1 MALTP
6 IATPTSTQSVVLAY
20 SPVLFQLNSNNADIV
35 HLIIETHISYDTGA
49 TSSRI
54 SATSVQPNLGTTN
67 EFTFDIS
74 DVLNSNLN
82 FILKTLG
89 GSTVTKTDDSFTY
102 RIRAYEVTQNPTTG
116 LLETTYDPADENNSN
131 WQYSSGIQ
139 AAFNWSES
147 HFDLNSFNL
156 NDYFLVSDD
165 RLFLTE
171 GTNPKTIE
179 LNQNEFLGM
188 GMVGFTTGGS
198 LNYKIEVLTYNSNN
212 ALLNTDLI
220 DVAQW
225 NSFTMYPYINPYLDV
240 PVGTQNLIN
249 AGISLTNVAYYT
261 IRLINDDGNK
271 SELRRYNIVEGCPTD
286 LRVHFV
292 NKFGKQDSITL
303 KGNQIEGYTNKSTRY
318 QKALSSTYSS
328 SDYGSAIVRNT
339 KVKNFTAYS
348 KSIGRD
354 TLAFAQSML
363 TNNMAWI
370 EVDGSYFSIIID
382 DGSGVKVNE
391 NDMPIQFILNFSLAN
406 NERGLRG

>member
-1 MALTP
+1 MAITLITD
-6 IATPTSTQSVVLAY
+6 PTSPVLAY
-20 SPVLFQLNSNNADIV
+20 SPVMFQLNSNNADIV
-35 HLIIETHISYDTGA
+35 HLIIETVVSYDGSV
-49 TSSRI
+49 TSIRK
-54 SATSVQPNLGTTN
+54 SATSIQPNLTTTN
-67 EFTFDIS
+67 EFTFDVS
-74 DVLNSNLN
+74 DILSANLS

-89 GSTVTKTDDSFTY
+89 ASAVINDTDNLQF
-102 RIRAYEVTQNPTTG
+102 RIKAYEVTENPTTK
-116 LLETTYDPADENNSN
+116 LLETNYDPADANNTN
-131 WQYSSGIQ
+131 FNYQSSTF

-147 HFDLNSFNL
+147 HFSLNIFNV
-156 NDYFLVSDD
+156 NDYALNTDD

-188 GMVGFTTGGS
+188 GFAFSFGGVK
-198 LNYKIEVLTYNSNN
+198 NYKIEVLTYNSVN

-220 DVAQW
+220 DVTQW
-225 NSFTMYPYINPYLDV
+225 NQVNVNSLTDPYLDA

-261 IRLINDDGNK
+261 IRLINDDGDR
-271 SELRRYNIVEGCPTD
+271 SELRRYNIIEGCPTD

-303 KGNQIEGYTNKSTRY
+303 KGNQIEGYTNKSIRY
-318 QKALSSTYSS
+318 QKALSSIYSS
-328 SDYGSAIVRNT
+328 SDYGSAVVRNT
-339 KVKNFTAYS
+339 KIKNFTAYS
-348 KSIGRD
+348 KTIGRD

-370 EVDGSYFSIIID
+370 EVDSSYFSIIID

-391 NDMPIQFILNFSLAN
+391 HNMPIQFILNFSLAN

>member
-1 MALTP
+1 MAITLIT
-6 IATPTSTQSVVLAY
+6 APTSPVLAY
-20 SPVLFQLNSNNADIV
+20 SPVMFQLNSNNADIV
-35 HLIIETHISYDTGA
+35 HLIIETVVSYDGSV
-49 TSSRI
+49 TSIRK
-54 SATSVQPNLGTTN
+54 SATSIQPNLTTTN
-67 EFTFDIS
+67 EFTFDVS
-74 DVLNSNLN
+74 DILSANLS

-89 GSTVTKTDDSFTY
+89 ASAVINDTDNLQFK
-102 RIRAYEVTQNPTTG
+102 IKAYEVTENPTTK
-116 LLETTYDPADENNSN
+116 LLETNYDPADANNTN
-131 WQYSSGIQ
+131 FNYQSSTF

-147 HFDLNSFNL
+147 HFSINSFNV
-156 NDYFLVSDD
+156 NDYALNTDD

-188 GMVGFTTGGS
+188 AYAVSSGGVK
-198 LNYKIEVLTYNSNN
+198 NYKIEVLTYNSVN

-220 DVAQW
+220 DVTQW
-225 NSFTMYPYINPYLDV
+225 NQVNINSLTDPYLDA

-261 IRLINDDGNK
+261 IRLINDDGDK
-271 SELRRYNIVEGCPTD
+271 SELRRYNIIEGCPTD

-318 QKALSSTYSS
+318 QKALSSIYSS
-328 SDYGSAIVRNT
+328 SDYGSAVVRNT

-348 KSIGRD
+348 KTIGRD

-370 EVDGSYFSIIID
+370 EVDSSYFSIIID

-391 NDMPIQFILNFSLAN
+391 HNMPIQFILNFSLAN

>member
-1 MALTP
+1 MAITLIT
-6 IATPTSTQSVVLAY
+6 APTSPVLAY
-20 SPVLFQLNSNNADIV
+20 SPVMFQLNSNNADIV
-35 HLIIETHISYDTGA
+35 HLIIETVVSYDGSV
-49 TSSRI
+49 TSIRK
-54 SATSVQPNLGTTN
+54 SATSIQPNLTTTN
-67 EFTFDIS
+67 EFTFDVS
-74 DVLNSNLN
+74 DILSANLS

-89 GSTVTKTDDSFTY
+89 ASAVINDTDNLQF
-102 RIRAYEVTQNPTTG
+102 RIKAYEVTENPTTK
-116 LLETTYDPADENNSN
+116 LLETNYDPADANNTN
-131 WQYSSGIQ
+131 FNYQSSTF

-147 HFDLNSFNL
+147 HFSINSFNV
-156 NDYFLVSDD
+156 NDYALNTDD

-188 GMVGFTTGGS
+188 GFAFSFGGVK
-198 LNYKIEVLTYNSNN
+198 NYKIEVLTYNSVN

-220 DVAQW
+220 DVTQW
-225 NSFTMYPYINPYLDV
+225 NQVNVNSLTDPYLDA

-261 IRLINDDGNK
+261 IRLINDDGDR
-271 SELRRYNIVEGCPTD
+271 SELRRYNIIEGCPTD

-303 KGNQIEGYTNKSTRY
+303 KGNQIEGYTNKSIRY

-348 KSIGRD
+348 KTIGRD

-370 EVDGSYFSIIID
+370 EVDSSYFSIIID

-391 NDMPIQFILNFSLAN
+391 HNMPIQFILNFSLAN

>member
-1 MALTP
+1 MAITLIT
-6 IATPTSTQSVVLAY
+6 APTSPVLAY
-20 SPVLFQLNSNNADIV
+20 SPVMFQLNSNNADIV
-35 HLIIETHISYDTGA
+35 HLIIETVVSYDGSV
-49 TSSRI
+49 TSIRK
-54 SATSVQPNLGTTN
+54 SATSIQPNLTTTN
-67 EFTFDIS
+67 EFTFDVS
-74 DVLNSNLN
+74 DILSANLS

-89 GSTVTKTDDSFTY
+89 ASAVINDTDNLQFK
-102 RIRAYEVTQNPTTG
+102 IKAYEVTENPTTK
-116 LLETTYDPADENNSN
+116 LLETNYDPADANNTN
-131 WQYSSGIQ
+131 FNYQSSTF

-147 HFDLNSFNL
+147 HFSLNIFNL
-156 NDYFLVSDD
+156 SDYSMVSDD
-165 RLFLTE
+165 KLFLTE

-188 GMVGFTTGGS
+188 AYAVSSGGVK
-198 LNYKIEVLTYNSNN
+198 NYKIEVLTYNSVN

-220 DVAQW
+220 DVTQW
-225 NSFTMYPYINPYLDV
+225 NQVNVNSLTDPYLDA

-261 IRLINDDGNK
+261 IRLINDDGDR
-271 SELRRYNIVEGCPTD
+271 SELRRYNIIEGCPTD

-348 KSIGRD
+348 KTIGRD

-370 EVDGSYFSIIID
+370 EVGGSYFSIIID

-391 NDMPIQFILNFSLAN
+391 HNMPIQFILNFSLAN

>member
-1 MALTP
+1 MAITLVT
-6 IATPTSTQSVVLAY
+6 APTSPVLAY
-20 SPVLFQLNSNNADIV
+20 SPVVFQLNSNNADIV
-35 HLIIETHISYDTGA
+35 HLIIETVVSYDEFVTPL
-49 TSSRI
+49 RK

-74 DVLNSNLN
+74 DILSVNVE
-82 FILKTLG
+82 FVLKTLG
-89 GSTVTKTDDSFTY
+89 SSAIINDTDNLQF
-102 RIRAYEVTQNPTTG
+102 RIKAYEVTENPTTK
-116 LLETTYDPADENNSN
+116 LLETNYDPADANNTNTNYQSAVFA
-131 WQYSSGIQ
+131 G
-139 AAFNWSES
+139 FNWSES

-156 NDYFLVSDD
+156 SNYSMVSDD
-165 RLFLTE
+165 KLFLTE

-188 GMVGFTTGGS
+188 AYAVSTGGVK
-198 LNYKIEVLTYNSNN
+198 NYKIQVLTYNSAN

-220 DVAQW
+220 NVTQW
-225 NSFTMYPYINPYLDV
+225 NEFNVSSLVEPYLDA

-261 IRLINDDGNK
+261 VRLINDDGNK
-271 SELRRYNIVEGCPTD
+271 SELKRYNIVDGCSTD

-348 KSIGRD
+348 KTIGRD

-370 EVDGSYFSIIID
+370 EVGGSYFSIIID

-391 NDMPIQFILNFSLAN
+391 HNMPIQFILNFSLAN

>member
-1 MALTP
+1 MAISLVT
-6 IATPTSTQSVVLAY
+6 APTSPALAY
-20 SPVLFQLNSNNADIV
+20 SPVVFQLNSNNADIV
-35 HLIIETHISYDTGA
+35 HLIIETVVSYDGGTVFL
-49 TSSRI
+49 RK

-67 EFTFDIS
+67 QFTFDIS
-74 DVLNSNLN
+74 DVLSVNID

-89 GSTVTKTDDSFTY
+89 SSAVINDTDNLQF
-102 RIRAYEVTQNPTTG
+102 RIKAYEVTENPTTK
-116 LLETTYDPADENNSN
+116 LLETNYDPADANNTN
-131 WQYSSGIQ
+131 FNYQSSTF

-147 HFDLNSFNL
+147 HFSLNSFSVS
-156 NDYFLVSDD
+156 DYSMVSDD
-165 RLFLTE
+165 KLFLTQ

-188 GMVGFTTGGS
+188 AYAVSTGGVK
-198 LNYKIEVLTYNSNN
+198 NYKIQVLTYNSAN

-220 DVAQW
+220 NVTQW
-225 NSFTMYPYINPYLDV
+225 NQVNINSLTDPYLDA

-271 SELRRYNIVEGCPTD
+271 SELRRYNIVDGCSTD

-370 EVDGSYFSIIID
+370 EVDSSYFSIIID

-391 NDMPIQFILNFSLAN
+391 HNMPIQFILNFSLAN

>member
-1 MALTP
+1 MAITLIT
-6 IATPTSTQSVVLAY
+6 APTSPVLAY
-20 SPVLFQLNSNNADIV
+20 SPVMFQLNSNNADIV
-35 HLIIETHISYDTGA
+35 HLIIETVVSYDGSV
-49 TSSRI
+49 TSIRK
-54 SATSVQPNLGTTN
+54 SATSIQPNLTTTN
-67 EFTFDIS
+67 EFTFDVS
-74 DVLNSNLN
+74 DILSANLS

-89 GSTVTKTDDSFTY
+89 ASAVINDTDNLQFK
-102 RIRAYEVTQNPTTG
+102 IKAYEVTENPTTK
-116 LLETTYDPADENNSN
+116 LLETNYDPADANNTN
-131 WQYSSGIQ
+131 FNYQSSTF

-147 HFDLNSFNL
+147 HFSLNSFNL
-156 NDYFLVSDD
+156 SDYSMVSDD
-165 RLFLTE
+165 KLFLTE

-188 GMVGFTTGGS
+188 AYAVSSGGVK
-198 LNYKIEVLTYNSNN
+198 NYKIEVLTYNSVN

-220 DVAQW
+220 DVTQW
-225 NSFTMYPYINPYLDV
+225 NQFNINSLTEPYLDA

-261 IRLINDDGNK
+261 IRLINDDGDR
-271 SELRRYNIVEGCPTD
+271 SELRRYNIIEGCPTD

-303 KGNQIEGYTNKSTRY
+303 KGNQIEGYTNKSIRY

-328 SDYGSAIVRNT
+328 SDYGNAIVRNT

-348 KSIGRD
+348 KTIGRD

-370 EVDGSYFSIIID
+370 EVGSSYFSIIID

-391 NDMPIQFILNFSLAN
+391 HNMPIQFILNFSLAN

>member
-1 MALTP
+1 MAITLIT
-6 IATPTSTQSVVLAY
+6 APTSPVLAY
-20 SPVLFQLNSNNADIV
+20 SPVMFQLNSNNADIV
-35 HLIIETHISYDTGA
+35 HLIIETVVSYDGSV
-49 TSSRI
+49 TSIRK
-54 SATSVQPNLGTTN
+54 SATSIQPNLTTTN
-67 EFTFDIS
+67 EFTFDVS
-74 DVLNSNLN
+74 DILSANLS

-89 GSTVTKTDDSFTY
+89 ASSVINDTDNLQFK
-102 RIRAYEVTQNPTTG
+102 IKAYEVTENPTTK
-116 LLETTYDPADENNSN
+116 LLETNYDPSDANNTN
-131 WQYSSGIQ
+131 FNYQSSTF

-147 HFDLNSFNL
+147 HFSLNIFNL
-156 NDYFLVSDD
+156 SDYSMVSDD
-165 RLFLTE
+165 KLFLTE

-188 GMVGFTTGGS
+188 AYAISSGGVK
-198 LNYKIEVLTYNSNN
+198 NYKIEVLTYNSVN

-220 DVAQW
+220 DVTQW
-225 NSFTMYPYINPYLDV
+225 NQVNVNSLTDPYLDA

-261 IRLINDDGNK
+261 IRLINDDGDK
-271 SELRRYNIVEGCPTD
+271 SELRRYNIIEGCPTD

-303 KGNQIEGYTNKSTRY
+303 KGNQIEGYTNKSIRY

-328 SDYGSAIVRNT
+328 SDYGNAIVRNT

-348 KSIGRD
+348 KTIGRD

-370 EVDGSYFSIIID
+370 EVGSSYFSIIID

-391 NDMPIQFILNFSLAN
+391 HNMPIQFILNFSLAN

>member
-1 MALTP
+1 MAITLIT
-6 IATPTSTQSVVLAY
+6 APTSPVLAY
-20 SPVLFQLNSNNADIV
+20 SPVMFQLNSNNADIV
-35 HLIIETHISYDTGA
+35 HLIIETVVSYDGSV
-49 TSSRI
+49 TSIRK
-54 SATSVQPNLGTTN
+54 SATSIQPNLTTTN
-67 EFTFDIS
+67 EFTFDVS
-74 DVLNSNLN
+74 DILSANLS

-89 GSTVTKTDDSFTY
+89 ASAVINDTDNLQFK
-102 RIRAYEVTQNPTTG
+102 IKAYEVTENPTTK
-116 LLETTYDPADENNSN
+116 LLETNYDPADASN
-131 WQYSSGIQ
+131 TNFNYQSSTF

-147 HFDLNSFNL
+147 HFSLNSFNL
-156 NDYFLVSDD
+156 SDYSMVSDD
-165 RLFLTE
+165 KLFLTE

-188 GMVGFTTGGS
+188 AYAVSSGGVK
-198 LNYKIEVLTYNSNN
+198 NYKIEVLTYNSVN

-220 DVAQW
+220 DVTQW
-225 NSFTMYPYINPYLDV
+225 NQVNINSLTDPYLDA

-261 IRLINDDGNK
+261 IRLINDDGDR
-271 SELRRYNIVEGCPTD
+271 SELRRYNIIEGCPTD

-328 SDYGSAIVRNT
+328 SDYGSAVVRNT

-348 KSIGRD
+348 KTIGRD

-370 EVDGSYFSIIID
+370 EVDSSYFSIIID

-391 NDMPIQFILNFSLAN
+391 HNMPIQFILNFSLAN

>member
-1 MALTP
+1 MALTVITAP
-6 IATPTSTQSVVLAY
+6 VTVSLAY
-20 SPVLFQLNSNNADIV
+20 SPVVFQLNSNNADIV
-35 HLIIETHISYDTGA
+35 HLIIETNISYDTGVSA
-49 TSSRI
+49 TRI

-89 GSTVTKTDDSFTY
+89 GSAVTKTDDSFTY
-102 RIRAYEVTQNPTTG
+102 LINAYEVTKNPSTG
-116 LLETTYDPADENNSN
+116 LLETTYDPANASN
-131 WQYSSGIQ
+131 TNFQYRSGIQ

-147 HFDLNSFNL
+147 HFNLNSFNL
-156 NDYFLVSDD
+156 NDYFLTSDD
-165 RLFLTE
+165 KLFLTE
-171 GTNPKTIE
+171 GANPKTIE

-198 LNYKIEVLTYNSNN
+198 VNYKIKILTYNSSN

-220 DVAQW
+220 DVPQW
-225 NSFTMYPYINPYLDV
+225 NSFTMQPYINPYLDV

-261 IRLINDDGNK
+261 IRLINDVGNK
-271 SELRRYNIVEGCPTD
+271 SELKRYNIVDGCPTD

-303 KGNQIEGYTNKSTRY
+303 KGNQIEGYTNKSNRY

-370 EVDGSYFSIIID
+370 EVGGSYFSIVID
-382 DGSGVKVNE
+382 DGSGIKINE
-391 NDMPIQFILNFSLAN
+391 HNMPIQFILNFSLAN

>member
-1 MALTP
+1 MAITLIT
-6 IATPTSTQSVVLAY
+6 APTSPVLAY
-20 SPVLFQLNSNNADIV
+20 SPVMFQLNSNNADIV
-35 HLIIETHISYDTGA
+35 HLIIETVVSYDGSV
-49 TSSRI
+49 TSIRK
-54 SATSVQPNLGTTN
+54 SATSIQPNLTTTN
-67 EFTFDIS
+67 EFTFDVS
-74 DVLNSNLN
+74 DILSANLS

-89 GSTVTKTDDSFTY
+89 ASAVINDTDNLQF
-102 RIRAYEVTQNPTTG
+102 RIKAYEVTENPTTK
-116 LLETTYDPADENNSN
+116 LLETNYDPADANNTN
-131 WQYSSGIQ
+131 FNYQSSTF

-147 HFDLNSFNL
+147 HFSLNIFNL
-156 NDYFLVSDD
+156 SDYSMVSDD
-165 RLFLTE
+165 KLFLTE

-188 GMVGFTTGGS
+188 AYAISSGGVK
-198 LNYKIEVLTYNSNN
+198 NYKIEVLTYNSVN

-220 DVAQW
+220 DVTQW
-225 NSFTMYPYINPYLDV
+225 NQFNINSLTNPYLDA

-261 IRLINDDGNK
+261 IRLINDDGDK
-271 SELRRYNIVEGCPTD
+271 SELRRYNIIEGCPTD

-303 KGNQIEGYTNKSTRY
+303 KGNQIEGYTNKSIRY
-318 QKALSSTYSS
+318 QKALGSTYSS

-348 KSIGRD
+348 KTIGRD

-370 EVDGSYFSIIID
+370 EVGSSYFSIIID

-391 NDMPIQFILNFSLAN
+391 HNMPIQFILNFSLAN

>member
-1 MALTP
+1 MSLTAITAP
-6 IATPTSTQSVVLAY
+6 VTVSLAY
-20 SPVLFQLNSNNADIV
+20 SPVMFQLNSNNANIV
-35 HLIIETHISYDTGA
+35 HLIIETNISYDTGV
-49 TSSRI
+49 SSTRI

-89 GSTVTKTDDSFTY
+89 VSSVTKTDDSFTY
-102 RIRAYEVTQNPTTG
+102 LINAYEVTKNPSTG
-116 LLETTYDPADENNSN
+116 LLETTYDPADANNTN
-131 WQYSSGIQ
+131 FQYRSGIQ

-147 HFDLNSFNL
+147 HFNLNSFNL
-156 NDYFLVSDD
+156 NDYFLTSDD
-165 RLFLTE
+165 KLFLTE
-171 GTNPKTIE
+171 GANPKTIE

-188 GMVGFTTGGS
+188 GMVAFSTGGS
-198 LNYKIEVLTYNSNN
+198 LNYKIKILTYNSAN

-220 DVAQW
+220 DVPQW
-225 NSFTMYPYINPYLDV
+225 NSFTMQPYINPYLDA

-261 IRLINDDGNK
+261 VRLINDDGNK
-271 SELRRYNIVEGCPTD
+271 SELKRYNIVDGCPTD

-370 EVDGSYFSIIID
+370 EVGGSYFSIVID
-382 DGSGVKVNE
+382 DGSGIKINE
-391 NDMPIQFILNFSLAN
+391 QNMPIQFILNFSLAN

>member
-1 MALTP
+1 MAITLVT
-6 IATPTSTQSVVLAY
+6 APTSPVLAY
-20 SPVLFQLNSNNADIV
+20 SPVVFQLNSNNADIV
-35 HLIIETHISYDTGA
+35 HLIIEAHISYDSGITGD
-49 TSSRI
+49 RV

-67 EFTFDIS
+67 QFTFDIS
-74 DVLNSNLN
+74 DVLSSNLN

-89 GSTVTKTDDSFTY
+89 GSTVTKTDDSFSY
-102 RIRAYEVTQNPTTG
+102 KIFAYEVTKNPTTG
-116 LLETTYDPADENNSN
+116 LLETNYDPSNNDNTSRD
-131 WQYSSGIQ
+131 YASSAL
-139 AAFNWSES
+139 AAFNWNES
-147 HFDLNSFNL
+147 HFSLNTFNVS
-156 NDYFLVSDD
+156 DYSMVSDD
-165 RLFLTE
+165 KLFLTE

-188 GMVGFTTGGS
+188 AYAVSTGGVK
-198 LNYKIEVLTYNSNN
+198 NYKIEVLTYNSVN

-220 DVAQW
+220 NVTQW
-225 NSFTMYPYINPYLDV
+225 NNVNVSSLTDPYLDA

-249 AGISLTNVAYYT
+249 AGVSLTNVAYYT
-261 IRLINDDGNK
+261 VRLINDDGNK
-271 SELRRYNIVEGCPTD
+271 SELKRYNIVDGCPTD

-328 SDYGSAIVRNT
+328 SDYGSAVVRNT

-363 TNNMAWI
+363 NNNMAWI
-370 EVDGSYFSIIID
+370 EVGGSYFSIIID

-391 NDMPIQFILNFSLAN
+391 HNMPIQFILNFSLAN

>member
-1 MALTP
+1 MAISLVT
-6 IATPTSTQSVVLAY
+6 APTSPALAY
-20 SPVLFQLNSNNADIV
+20 SPVVFQLDSNNADIV
-35 HLIIETHISYDTGA
+35 HLIIETVVSYDGGTVFL
-49 TSSRI
+49 RK

-74 DVLNSNLN
+74 DVLSVNID

-89 GSTVTKTDDSFTY
+89 SSAVINDADNLQFK
-102 RIRAYEVTQNPTTG
+102 IKAYEVTQNPTTG
-116 LLETTYDPADENNSN
+116 LLETTYDPADANNTN
-131 WQYSSGIQ
+131 FNYQSSTFTG
-139 AAFNWSES
+139 FNWSES
-147 HFDLNSFNL
+147 HFDLNSFSVS
-156 NDYFLVSDD
+156 DYSMVSDD
-165 RLFLTE
+165 KLFLTQ

-188 GMVGFTTGGS
+188 AYAVSSGGVK
-198 LNYKIEVLTYNSNN
+198 NYKIEVLTYNSVN

-220 DVAQW
+220 DVTQW
-225 NSFTMYPYINPYLDV
+225 NQVNINSLTDPYLDA

-261 IRLINDDGNK
+261 IRLINDDGDR
-271 SELRRYNIVEGCPTD
+271 SELRRYNIIEGCPTD

-303 KGNQIEGYTNKSTRY
+303 KGNQIEGYTNKSIRY

-348 KSIGRD
+348 KTIGRD

-370 EVDGSYFSIIID
+370 EVGNSYFSIIID
-382 DGSGVKVNE
+382 DGSGIKVNE
-391 NDMPIQFILNFSLAN
+391 HNMPIQFILNFSLAN

>member
-1 MALTP
+1 MAITLIT
-6 IATPTSTQSVVLAY
+6 APTSPVLAY
-20 SPVLFQLNSNNADIV
+20 SPVMFQLNSNNADIV
-35 HLIIETHISYDTGA
+35 HLIIETVVSYDGSV
-49 TSSRI
+49 TSIRK
-54 SATSVQPNLGTTN
+54 SATSIQPNLTTTN
-67 EFTFDIS
+67 EFTFDVS
-74 DVLNSNLN
+74 DILSANLS

-89 GSTVTKTDDSFTY
+89 ASAVINDTDNLQF
-102 RIRAYEVTQNPTTG
+102 RIKAYEVTENPTTK
-116 LLETTYDPADENNSN
+116 LLETNYDPADANNTN
-131 WQYSSGIQ
+131 FNYQSSTF

-147 HFDLNSFNL
+147 HFSLNIFNL
-156 NDYFLVSDD
+156 SDYSMVSDD
-165 RLFLTE
+165 KLFLTE

-188 GMVGFTTGGS
+188 AYAISSGGVK
-198 LNYKIEVLTYNSNN
+198 NYKIEVLTYNSVN

-220 DVAQW
+220 DVTQW
-225 NSFTMYPYINPYLDV
+225 NQFNINSLTNPYLDA

-249 AGISLTNVAYYT
+249 AGVSLTNVAYYT
-261 IRLINDDGNK
+261 VRLINDDGNK
-271 SELRRYNIVEGCPTD
+271 SELKRYNIVDGCPTD

-348 KSIGRD
+348 KTIGRD

-370 EVDGSYFSIIID
+370 EVGSSYFSIIID

-391 NDMPIQFILNFSLAN
+391 HNMPIQFILNFSLAN

>member
-1 MALTP
+1 MALNLITS
-6 IATPTSTQSVVLAY
+6 PTSPVLAY
-20 SPVLFQLNSNNADIV
+20 SPVMYKFNNFGGSVV
-35 HLIIETHISYDTGA
+35 HLIIETHISYDGYFSA
-49 TSSRI
+49 TRV
-54 SATSVQPNLGTTN
+54 SATSVQPDLGAPN
-67 EFTFDIS
+67 DFTFDIS
-74 DVLNSNLN
+74 DVLSVNIDFL
-82 FILKTLG
+82 LKTLG
-89 GSTVTKTDDSFTY
+89 GSTVTKTEDSISFK
-102 RIRAYEVTQNPTTG
+102 IRAYEVTQNPITG
-116 LLETTYDPADENNSN
+116 LLETNYDPANENNTN
-131 WQYSSGIQ
+131 FDFQTAVLAG
-139 AAFNWSES
+139 FNWNES
-147 HFDLNSFNL
+147 HFDLNGFNVS
-156 NDYFLVSDD
+156 NYSMVSDNK
-165 RLFLTE
+165 LFLTE
-171 GTNPKTIE
+171 GTNTKDIE

-188 GMVGFTTGGS
+188 AYAISSGGVK
-198 LNYKIEVLTYNSNN
+198 NYKIQVLTYNSAN

-220 DVAQW
+220 NVTQW
-225 NSFTMYPYINPYLDV
+225 NTSTVTSLTNAYLDA

-261 IRLINDDGNK
+261 VRLINDDGNK
-271 SELRRYNIVEGCPTD
+271 SELKRYNIVDGCPTD

-370 EVDGSYFSIIID
+370 EVGGSYFSIVID

-391 NDMPIQFILNFSLAN
+391 HNMPIQFILNFSLAN

>member
-1 MALTP
+1 MAITLIT
-6 IATPTSTQSVVLAY
+6 APTSPALAY
-20 SPVLFQLNSNNADIV
+20 SPVVFKLDSNNADIV
-35 HLIIETHISYDTGA
+35 HLIIETVVSYDGGTVFL
-49 TSSRI
+49 RK

-74 DVLNSNLN
+74 DVLSVNID

-89 GSTVTKTDDSFTY
+89 ESTVTKTEDSIIFK
-102 RIRAYEVTQNPTTG
+102 IKAYEVTQNPTTG
-116 LLETTYDPADENNSN
+116 LLETTYDPADANNTSFN
-131 WQYSSGIQ
+131 YQSSTFTG
-139 AAFNWSES
+139 FNWSES
-147 HFDLNSFNL
+147 HFDLNSFSVS
-156 NDYFLVSDD
+156 DYSMVSDD
-165 RLFLTE
+165 KLFLTQ

-188 GMVGFTTGGS
+188 AYAVSTGGVK
-198 LNYKIEVLTYNSNN
+198 NYKIQVLTYNSSN

-220 DVAQW
+220 DVTQW
-225 NSFTMYPYINPYLDV
+225 NEFNVSSLVEPYLDA
-240 PVGTQNLIN
+240 PIGTQNLIN

-261 IRLINDDGNK
+261 VRLINDDGDK
-271 SELRRYNIVEGCPTD
+271 SELRRYNIIDGCPTD

-339 KVKNFTAYS
+339 KIKNFTAYS
-348 KSIGRD
+348 KTIGRD

-370 EVDGSYFSIIID
+370 EVDSSYFSIIID

-391 NDMPIQFILNFSLAN
+391 HNMPIQFILNFSLAN

>member
-1 MALTP
+1 MAITLIT
-6 IATPTSTQSVVLAY
+6 APTSPVLAY
-20 SPVLFQLNSNNADIV
+20 SPVMFQLNSNNADIV
-35 HLIIETHISYDTGA
+35 HLIIETVVSYDGFITGV
-49 TSSRI
+49 RK

-74 DVLNSNLN
+74 DVLSVNID
-82 FILKTLG
+82 FVLKTLG
-89 GSTVTKTDDSFTY
+89 SSAIINDIDNIFFLIK
-102 RIRAYEVTQNPTTG
+102 AYEVTENPTTK
-116 LLETTYDPADENNSN
+116 LLETDYDPSNDNSPN
-131 WQYSSGIQ
+131 FDYQSATFAS
-139 AAFNWSES
+139 FNWNES
-147 HFDLNSFNL
+147 HFSLNTFNVS
-156 NDYFLVSDD
+156 DYSMVSDD
-165 RLFLTE
+165 KLFLTE

-188 GMVGFTTGGS
+188 AYAVSSGGVK
-198 LNYKIEVLTYNSNN
+198 NYKIEVLTYNSVN

-220 DVAQW
+220 DVTQW
-225 NSFTMYPYINPYLDV
+225 NQFNINSLTDPYLDA

-261 IRLINDDGNK
+261 IRLINDDGDR
-271 SELRRYNIVEGCPTD
+271 SELRRYNIIDGCPTD

-348 KSIGRD
+348 KTIGRD

-370 EVDGSYFSIIID
+370 EVNGSYFSIIID

-391 NDMPIQFILNFSLAN
+391 HNMPIQFILNFSLAN

>member
-1 MALTP
+1 MAITLIT
-6 IATPTSTQSVVLAY
+6 APTSPVLAY
-20 SPVLFQLNSNNADIV
+20 SPVMFQLNSNNADIV
-35 HLIIETHISYDTGA
+35 HLIIETVVSYDGGTVFL
-49 TSSRI
+49 RK

-74 DVLNSNLN
+74 DILSANLS

-89 GSTVTKTDDSFTY
+89 ASAVINDADNLQFK
-102 RIRAYEVTQNPTTG
+102 IKAYEVTQNPTTG
-116 LLETTYDPADENNSN
+116 LLETTYDPADANNTN
-131 WQYSSGIQ
+131 FNYQSSTFTG
-139 AAFNWSES
+139 FNWSES
-147 HFDLNSFNL
+147 HFDLNSFSVS
-156 NDYFLVSDD
+156 DYSMVSDD
-165 RLFLTE
+165 KLFLTE

-188 GMVGFTTGGS
+188 AYAVSTGGVK
-198 LNYKIEVLTYNSNN
+198 NYKIQVLTYNSAN

-220 DVAQW
+220 DVTQW
-225 NSFTMYPYINPYLDV
+225 NEFNVSSLVEPYLDA

-271 SELRRYNIVEGCPTD
+271 SELRRYNIVDGCSTD

-370 EVDGSYFSIIID
+370 EVDNSYFSIIID

>member
-1 MALTP
+1 MAITLIT
-6 IATPTSTQSVVLAY
+6 APTSPVLAY
-20 SPVLFQLNSNNADIV
+20 SPVMFQLNSNNADIV
-35 HLIIETHISYDTGA
+35 HLIIETVVSYDGSV
-49 TSSRI
+49 TSIRK
-54 SATSVQPNLGTTN
+54 SATSIQPNLTTTN
-67 EFTFDIS
+67 EFTFDVS
-74 DVLNSNLN
+74 DILSANLS

-89 GSTVTKTDDSFTY
+89 ASAVINDTDNLQF
-102 RIRAYEVTQNPTTG
+102 RIKAYEVTENPTTK
-116 LLETTYDPADENNSN
+116 LLETNYDPADANNTN
-131 WQYSSGIQ
+131 FNYQSSTF

-147 HFDLNSFNL
+147 HFSLNSFNL
-156 NDYFLVSDD
+156 SDYSMVSDD
-165 RLFLTE
+165 KLFLTE

-188 GMVGFTTGGS
+188 AYAVSSGGVK
-198 LNYKIEVLTYNSNN
+198 NYKIEVLTYNSVN

-220 DVAQW
+220 DVTQW
-225 NSFTMYPYINPYLDV
+225 NQVNVNSLTDPYLDA

-261 IRLINDDGNK
+261 IRLINDDGDK
-271 SELRRYNIVEGCPTD
+271 SELRRYNIIEGCPTD

-303 KGNQIEGYTNKSTRY
+303 KGNQIEGYTNKSIRY

-328 SDYGSAIVRNT
+328 SDYGNAIVRNT

-348 KSIGRD
+348 KTIGRD

-370 EVDGSYFSIIID
+370 EVGSSYFSIIID

-391 NDMPIQFILNFSLAN
+391 HNMPIQFILNFSLAN

>member
-1 MALTP
+1 MAITLIT
-6 IATPTSTQSVVLAY
+6 APTSPVLAY
-20 SPVLFQLNSNNADIV
+20 SPVMFQLNSNNADIV
-35 HLIIETHISYDTGA
+35 HLIIETHISYDAGVTA
-49 TSSRI
+49 NRI

-67 EFTFDIS
+67 EFTFDVS

-89 GSTVTKTDDSFTY
+89 SSTVTKTDDSFVY
-102 RIRAYEVTQNPTTG
+102 RIYAYEVTQNPTTG
-116 LLETTYDPADENNSN
+116 LLETYYDPAQKNSF
-131 WQYSSGIQ
+131 WQYASSTF

-147 HFDLNSFNL
+147 HFSLNTFNV
-156 NDYFLVSDD
+156 NDYALNTDD

-188 GMVGFTTGGS
+188 AYAVSSGGVK
-198 LNYKIEVLTYNSNN
+198 NYKIEVLTYNSVN

-220 DVAQW
+220 DVTQW
-225 NSFTMYPYINPYLDV
+225 NQFNINSLTNPYLDA

-261 IRLINDDGNK
+261 IRLINDDGDR
-271 SELRRYNIVEGCPTD
+271 SELRRYNIIDGCPTD

-339 KVKNFTAYS
+339 KIKNFTAYS
-348 KSIGRD
+348 KTIGRD

-370 EVDGSYFSIIID
+370 EVDSSYFSIIID

-391 NDMPIQFILNFSLAN
+391 HNMPIQFILNFSLAN

>member
-1 MALTP
+1 MAITLIT
-6 IATPTSTQSVVLAY
+6 APTSPVLAY
-20 SPVLFQLNSNNADIV
+20 SPVMFQLNSNNADIV
-35 HLIIETHISYDTGA
+35 HLIIETVVSYDGSV
-49 TSSRI
+49 TSIRK
-54 SATSVQPNLGTTN
+54 SATSIQPNLTTTN
-67 EFTFDIS
+67 EFTFDVS
-74 DVLNSNLN
+74 DILSANLS

-89 GSTVTKTDDSFTY
+89 ASSVINDTDNLQFK
-102 RIRAYEVTQNPTTG
+102 IKAYEVTENPTTK
-116 LLETTYDPADENNSN
+116 LLETNYDPSDANNTN
-131 WQYSSGIQ
+131 FNYQSSTF

-147 HFDLNSFNL
+147 HFSLNIFNL
-156 NDYFLVSDD
+156 SDYSMVSDD
-165 RLFLTE
+165 KLFLTE

-188 GMVGFTTGGS
+188 AYAISSGGVK
-198 LNYKIEVLTYNSNN
+198 NYKIEVLTYNSVN

-220 DVAQW
+220 DVTQW
-225 NSFTMYPYINPYLDV
+225 NQFNINSLTEPYLDA

-261 IRLINDDGNK
+261 IRLINDDGDK
-271 SELRRYNIVEGCPTD
+271 SELRRYNIIEGCPTD

-303 KGNQIEGYTNKSTRY
+303 KGNQIEGYTNKSIRY

-328 SDYGSAIVRNT
+328 SDYGNAIVRNT

-348 KSIGRD
+348 KTIGRD

-370 EVDGSYFSIIID
+370 EVGSSYFSIIID

-391 NDMPIQFILNFSLAN
+391 HNMPIQFILNFSLAN

>member
-1 MALTP
+1 MAITLIT
-6 IATPTSTQSVVLAY
+6 APTYPVLAY
-20 SPVLFQLNSNNADIV
+20 SPVMFQLNSNNADIV
-35 HLIIETHISYDTGA
+35 HLIIETVVSYDGSV
-49 TSSRI
+49 TSIRK
-54 SATSVQPNLGTTN
+54 SATSIQPNLTTTN
-67 EFTFDIS
+67 EFTFDVS
-74 DVLNSNLN
+74 DILSANLS

-89 GSTVTKTDDSFTY
+89 ASAVINDTDNLQF
-102 RIRAYEVTQNPTTG
+102 RIKAYEVTENPTTK
-116 LLETTYDPADENNSN
+116 LLETNYDPADANNTN
-131 WQYSSGIQ
+131 FNYQSSTF

-147 HFDLNSFNL
+147 HFSLNTFNL
-156 NDYFLVSDD
+156 SDYSMVSDD
-165 RLFLTE
+165 KLFLTE

-188 GMVGFTTGGS
+188 AYAVSTGGVK
-198 LNYKIEVLTYNSNN
+198 NYKIQVLTYNSSN

-220 DVAQW
+220 DVTQW
-225 NSFTMYPYINPYLDV
+225 NEFNVSSLVEPYLDA

-271 SELRRYNIVEGCPTD
+271 SELRRYNIIDGCSTD

-391 NDMPIQFILNFSLAN
+391 HNMPIQFILNFSLAN

>member
-1 MALTP
+1 MAITLIT
-6 IATPTSTQSVVLAY
+6 APTSPVLAY
-20 SPVLFQLNSNNADIV
+20 SPVMFQLNSNNADIV
-35 HLIIETHISYDTGA
+35 HLIIETVVSYDGGTVFL
-49 TSSRI
+49 RK
-54 SATSVQPNLGTTN
+54 SATSVQPNLGATN

-74 DVLNSNLN
+74 DVLSVNID

-89 GSTVTKTDDSFTY
+89 SSAVINDADNLQFK
-102 RIRAYEVTQNPTTG
+102 IKAYEVTQNPTTG
-116 LLETTYDPADENNSN
+116 LLETTYDPADANNTN
-131 WQYSSGIQ
+131 FNYQSSTFTG
-139 AAFNWSES
+139 FNWSES
-147 HFDLNSFNL
+147 HFDLNSFSVS
-156 NDYFLVSDD
+156 DYSMVSDD
-165 RLFLTE
+165 KLFLTQ

-188 GMVGFTTGGS
+188 AYAVSTGGVK
-198 LNYKIEVLTYNSNN
+198 NYKIQVLTYNSAN

-220 DVAQW
+220 DVTQW
-225 NSFTMYPYINPYLDV
+225 NEFNVSSLVEPYLDA

-271 SELRRYNIVEGCPTD
+271 SQLRRYNIIDGCSTD

-339 KVKNFTAYS
+339 KIKNFTAYS

-370 EVDGSYFSIIID
+370 EVGGSYFSIIID

>member
-1 MALTP
+1 MAITLIT
-6 IATPTSTQSVVLAY
+6 APTSPVLAY
-20 SPVLFQLNSNNADIV
+20 SPVMFQLNSNNADIV
-35 HLIIETHISYDTGA
+35 HLIIETVVSYDGSV
-49 TSSRI
+49 TSIRK
-54 SATSVQPNLGTTN
+54 SATSIQPNLTTTN
-67 EFTFDIS
+67 EFTFDVS
-74 DVLNSNLN
+74 DILSANLS

-89 GSTVTKTDDSFTY
+89 ASAVINDTDNLQFK
-102 RIRAYEVTQNPTTG
+102 IKAYEVTENPTTK
-116 LLETTYDPADENNSN
+116 LLETNYDPADASN
-131 WQYSSGIQ
+131 TNFNYQSSTF

-147 HFDLNSFNL
+147 HFSLNSFNL
-156 NDYFLVSDD
+156 SDYSMVSDD
-165 RLFLTE
+165 KLFLTE

-188 GMVGFTTGGS
+188 AYAISSGGVK
-198 LNYKIEVLTYNSNN
+198 NYKIEVLTYNSVN

-220 DVAQW
+220 DVTQW
-225 NSFTMYPYINPYLDV
+225 NQFNINSLTNPYLDA

-261 IRLINDDGNK
+261 IRLINDDGDK
-271 SELRRYNIVEGCPTD
+271 SELRRYNIIEGCPTD

-303 KGNQIEGYTNKSTRY
+303 KGNQIEGYTNKSIRY
-318 QKALSSTYSS
+318 QKALGSTYSS

-348 KSIGRD
+348 KTIGRD

-370 EVDGSYFSIIID
+370 EVDSSYFSIIID

-391 NDMPIQFILNFSLAN
+391 HNMPIQFILNFSLAN

>member
-1 MALTP
+1 MAITLIT
-6 IATPTSTQSVVLAY
+6 APTSPVLAY
-20 SPVLFQLNSNNADIV
+20 SPVMFQLNSNNADIV
-35 HLIIETHISYDTGA
+35 HLIIETVVSYDGSV
-49 TSSRI
+49 TSIRK
-54 SATSVQPNLGTTN
+54 SATSIQPNLTTTN
-67 EFTFDIS
+67 EFTFDVS
-74 DVLNSNLN
+74 DILSANLS

-89 GSTVTKTDDSFTY
+89 ASAVINDTDNLQF
-102 RIRAYEVTQNPTTG
+102 RIKAYEVTENPTTK
-116 LLETTYDPADENNSN
+116 LLETNYDPADANNTN
-131 WQYSSGIQ
+131 FNYQSSTF
-139 AAFNWSES
+139 ASFNWSES
-147 HFDLNSFNL
+147 HFSLNSFNL
-156 NDYFLVSDD
+156 SDYSMVSDD
-165 RLFLTE
+165 KIFLTE

-188 GMVGFTTGGS
+188 AYAISSGGVK
-198 LNYKIEVLTYNSNN
+198 NYKIEVLTYNSVN

-220 DVAQW
+220 DVTQW
-225 NSFTMYPYINPYLDV
+225 NQVNVNSLTDPYLDA

-261 IRLINDDGNK
+261 IRLINDDGDR
-271 SELRRYNIVEGCPTD
+271 SELRRYNIIEGCPTD

-339 KVKNFTAYS
+339 KIKNFTAYS
-348 KSIGRD
+348 KTIGRD

-370 EVDGSYFSIIID
+370 EVGSSYFSIIID

-391 NDMPIQFILNFSLAN
+391 HNMPIQFILNFSLAN

>member
-1 MALTP
+1 MAITLIT
-6 IATPTSTQSVVLAY
+6 APTSPVLAY
-20 SPVLFQLNSNNADIV
+20 SPVMFQLNSNNADIV
-35 HLIIETHISYDTGA
+35 HLIIETVVSYDGSV
-49 TSSRI
+49 TSIRK
-54 SATSVQPNLGTTN
+54 SATSIQPNLTTTN
-67 EFTFDIS
+67 EFTFDVS
-74 DVLNSNLN
+74 DILSANLS

-89 GSTVTKTDDSFTY
+89 ASAVINDTDNLQFK
-102 RIRAYEVTQNPTTG
+102 IKAYEVTENPTTK
-116 LLETTYDPADENNSN
+116 LLETNYDPADASN
-131 WQYSSGIQ
+131 TNFNYQSSTF

-147 HFDLNSFNL
+147 HFSLNSFNL
-156 NDYFLVSDD
+156 SDYSMVSDD
-165 RLFLTE
+165 KIFLTE

-188 GMVGFTTGGS
+188 AYAVSSGGVK
-198 LNYKIEVLTYNSNN
+198 NYKIEVLTYNSVN

-220 DVAQW
+220 DVTQW
-225 NSFTMYPYINPYLDV
+225 NQFNINSLTNPYLDA

-261 IRLINDDGNK
+261 IRLINDDGDK
-271 SELRRYNIVEGCPTD
+271 SELRRYNIIEGCPTD

-328 SDYGSAIVRNT
+328 SDYGNAIVRNT

-348 KSIGRD
+348 KTIGRD

-370 EVDGSYFSIIID
+370 EVGSSYFSIIID

-391 NDMPIQFILNFSLAN
+391 HNMPIQFILNFSLAN

>member
-1 MALTP
+1 MAISLITS
-6 IATPTSTQSVVLAY
+6 PTSPVLAY
-20 SPVLFQLNSNNADIV
+20 SPVMFQLNSNNADIV
-35 HLIIETHISYDTGA
+35 HLIIETDISYNTGV
-49 TSSRI
+49 SSTRI

-89 GSTVTKTDDSFTY
+89 VSSVIKTDDSFTY
-102 RIRAYEVTQNPTTG
+102 LIKAYEVTKNPSTK
-116 LLETTYDPADENNSN
+116 LLETNYDPANANNN
-131 WQYSSGIQ
+131 GFQYVSAIQ

-147 HFDLNSFNL
+147 HFNLNSFNL
-156 NDYFLVSDD
+156 NDYFLTSDD
-165 RLFLTE
+165 KLFLTE
-171 GTNPKTIE
+171 GANPKTIE

-188 GMVGFTTGGS
+188 GMVAFSTGGS
-198 LNYKIEVLTYNSNN
+198 LNYKIKILTYNSAN

-220 DVAQW
+220 DVPQW
-225 NSFTMYPYINPYLDV
+225 NSFTMYPYVNPYLDV

-271 SELRRYNIVEGCPTD
+271 SELRRYNIVDGCPTD

-303 KGNQIEGYTNKSTRY
+303 KGNQIEGYTNKSNRY

-370 EVDGSYFSIIID
+370 EVGGSYFSIVID
-382 DGSGVKVNE
+382 DGSGIKINE
-391 NDMPIQFILNFSLAN
+391 QNMPIQFILNFSLAN

>member
-1 MALTP
+1 MAITLIT
-6 IATPTSTQSVVLAY
+6 APTSPVLAY
-20 SPVLFQLNSNNADIV
+20 SPVMFQLNSNNADIV
-35 HLIIETHISYDTGA
+35 HLIIETVVSYDGSV
-49 TSSRI
+49 TSIRK
-54 SATSVQPNLGTTN
+54 SATSIQPNLTTTN
-67 EFTFDIS
+67 EFTFDVS
-74 DVLNSNLN
+74 DILSANLN

-89 GSTVTKTDDSFTY
+89 ASAVINDADNLQF
-102 RIRAYEVTQNPTTG
+102 RIKAYEVTENPTTK
-116 LLETTYDPADENNSN
+116 LLETNYDPADANNTN
-131 WQYSSGIQ
+131 FNYQSSTF

-147 HFDLNSFNL
+147 HFSLNTFNL
-156 NDYFLVSDD
+156 SDYSMVSDD
-165 RLFLTE
+165 KLFLTE

-188 GMVGFTTGGS
+188 AYAVSSGGVK
-198 LNYKIEVLTYNSNN
+198 NYKIEVLTYNSVN

-220 DVAQW
+220 NVTQW
-225 NSFTMYPYINPYLDV
+225 NQFNINSLTEPYLDA

-261 IRLINDDGNK
+261 IRLINDDGDK
-271 SELRRYNIVEGCPTD
+271 SELRRYNIIEGCPTD

-303 KGNQIEGYTNKSTRY
+303 KGNQIEGYTNKSNRY

-339 KVKNFTAYS
+339 KIKNFTAYS
-348 KSIGRD
+348 KTIGRD

-370 EVDGSYFSIIID
+370 EVDSSYFSIIID

-391 NDMPIQFILNFSLAN
+391 HNMPIQFILNFSLAN

>member
-1 MALTP
+1 MAITLIT
-6 IATPTSTQSVVLAY
+6 APTSPVLAY
-20 SPVLFQLNSNNADIV
+20 SPVMFQLNSNNADIV
-35 HLIIETHISYDTGA
+35 HLIIETVVSYDGSV
-49 TSSRI
+49 TSIRK
-54 SATSVQPNLGTTN
+54 SATSIQPNLTTTN
-67 EFTFDIS
+67 EFTFDVS
-74 DVLNSNLN
+74 DILSANLS

-89 GSTVTKTDDSFTY
+89 ASAVINDTDNLQFK
-102 RIRAYEVTQNPTTG
+102 IKAYEVTENPTTK
-116 LLETTYDPADENNSN
+116 LLETNYDPADASN
-131 WQYSSGIQ
+131 TNFNYQSSTF

-147 HFDLNSFNL
+147 HFSLNSFNV
-156 NDYFLVSDD
+156 NDYALNTDD

-188 GMVGFTTGGS
+188 GFAFSFGGVK
-198 LNYKIEVLTYNSNN
+198 NYKIEVLTYNSVN

-220 DVAQW
+220 DVTQW
-225 NSFTMYPYINPYLDV
+225 NQVNVNSLTDPYLDA

-261 IRLINDDGNK
+261 IRLINDDGDK
-271 SELRRYNIVEGCPTD
+271 SELRRYNIIEGCPTD

-318 QKALSSTYSS
+318 QKALSSIYSS

-339 KVKNFTAYS
+339 KIKNFTAYS
-348 KSIGRD
+348 KTIGRD

-370 EVDGSYFSIIID
+370 EVGGSYFSIIID

-391 NDMPIQFILNFSLAN
+391 HNMPIQFILNFSLAN
-406 NERGLRG
+406 NERGLIG

>member
-1 MALTP
+1 MAITLVT
-6 IATPTSTQSVVLAY
+6 APTSPVLAY
-20 SPVLFQLNSNNADIV
+20 SPVVFQLDSNNADIV
-35 HLIIETHISYDTGA
+35 HLIIETHISYDGGITA
-49 TSSRI
+49 DRV

-67 EFTFDIS
+67 QFTFDIS

-89 GSTVTKTDDSFTY
+89 GSTVTKTNDSFIF
-102 RIRAYEVTQNPTTG
+102 RILAYEVTKNPTTG
-116 LLETTYDPADENNSN
+116 LLETNYDPSNNDNPSRD
-131 WQYSSGIQ
+131 YASSTF
-139 AAFNWSES
+139 AAFNWNES
-147 HFDLNSFNL
+147 HFSLNTFNVS
-156 NDYFLVSDD
+156 DYSMVSDD
-165 RLFLTE
+165 KLFLTE

-179 LNQNEFLGM
+179 LNQNEFLGIAYA
-188 GMVGFTTGGS
+188 VSTGGVK
-198 LNYKIEVLTYNSNN
+198 NYKIKVLTYNSSN

-220 DVAQW
+220 NVTQW
-225 NSFTMYPYINPYLDV
+225 NNVNVSSLTDPYLDA

-249 AGISLTNVAYYT
+249 AGVSLTNVAYYT
-261 IRLINDDGNK
+261 VRLINDDGNK
-271 SELRRYNIVEGCPTD
+271 SELKRYNIVDGCPTD

-328 SDYGSAIVRNT
+328 SDYGNAIVRNT

-363 TNNMAWI
+363 NNNMAWI
-370 EVDGSYFSIIID
+370 EVGGSYFSIIID

-391 NDMPIQFILNFSLAN
+391 HNMPIQFILNFSLAN

>member
-1 MALTP
+1 MAITLIT
-6 IATPTSTQSVVLAY
+6 APTSPVLAY
-20 SPVLFQLNSNNADIV
+20 SPVMFQLNSNNADIV
-35 HLIIETHISYDTGA
+35 HLIIETVVSYDGSV
-49 TSSRI
+49 TSIRK
-54 SATSVQPNLGTTN
+54 SATSIQPNLTTTN
-67 EFTFDIS
+67 EFTFDVS
-74 DVLNSNLN
+74 DILSANLS

-89 GSTVTKTDDSFTY
+89 ASAVINDTDNLQFK
-102 RIRAYEVTQNPTTG
+102 IKAYEVTENPTTK
-116 LLETTYDPADENNSN
+116 LLETNYDPADASN
-131 WQYSSGIQ
+131 TNFNYQSSTF

-147 HFDLNSFNL
+147 HFSLNSFNL
-156 NDYFLVSDD
+156 SDYSMVSDD
-165 RLFLTE
+165 KLFLTE

-188 GMVGFTTGGS
+188 AYAVSSGGVK
-198 LNYKIEVLTYNSNN
+198 NYKIEVLTYNSVN

-220 DVAQW
+220 DVTQW
-225 NSFTMYPYINPYLDV
+225 NQVNVNSLTDPYLDA

-261 IRLINDDGNK
+261 IRLINDDGDR
-271 SELRRYNIVEGCPTD
+271 SELRRYNIIEGCPTD

-328 SDYGSAIVRNT
+328 SDYGSAVVRNT

-348 KSIGRD
+348 KTIGRD

-370 EVDGSYFSIIID
+370 EVDSSYFSIIID

-391 NDMPIQFILNFSLAN
+391 HNMPIQFILNFSLAN

>member
-1 MALTP
+1 MAITLVT
-6 IATPTSTQSVVLAY
+6 APTSPVLAY
-20 SPVLFQLNSNNADIV
+20 SPVVFQLNSNNADIV
-35 HLIIETHISYDTGA
+35 HLIIETVVSYDEFVTPL
-49 TSSRI
+49 RK

-74 DVLNSNLN
+74 DILSVNVD
-82 FILKTLG
+82 FVLKTLG
-89 GSTVTKTDDSFTY
+89 SSAIINDTDNLQF
-102 RIRAYEVTQNPTTG
+102 RIKAYEVTENPTTK
-116 LLETTYDPADENNSN
+116 LLETNYDPADANNTNTNYQSAVFA
-131 WQYSSGIQ
+131 G
-139 AAFNWSES
+139 FNWSES

-156 NDYFLVSDD
+156 SNYSMVSDD
-165 RLFLTE
+165 KLFLTE

-188 GMVGFTTGGS
+188 AYAVSTGGVK
-198 LNYKIEVLTYNSNN
+198 NYKVQVLTYNSAN

-220 DVAQW
+220 NVTQW
-225 NSFTMYPYINPYLDV
+225 NEFNVSSLVEPYLDA

-261 IRLINDDGNK
+261 VRLINDDGNK
-271 SELRRYNIVEGCPTD
+271 SELKRYNIVDGCSTD

-348 KSIGRD
+348 KTIGRD

-370 EVDGSYFSIIID
+370 EVGGSYFSIIID

-391 NDMPIQFILNFSLAN
+391 HNMPIQFILNFSLAN

>member
-1 MALTP
+1 MAITLIT
-6 IATPTSTQSVVLAY
+6 APTSPVLAY
-20 SPVLFQLNSNNADIV
+20 SPVMFQLNSNNADIV
-35 HLIIETHISYDTGA
+35 HLIIETVVSYDGSV
-49 TSSRI
+49 TSIRK
-54 SATSVQPNLGTTN
+54 SATSIQPNLTTTN
-67 EFTFDIS
+67 EFTFDVS
-74 DVLNSNLN
+74 DILSANLS

-89 GSTVTKTDDSFTY
+89 ASAVINDTDNLQF
-102 RIRAYEVTQNPTTG
+102 RIKAYEVTENPTTK
-116 LLETTYDPADENNSN
+116 LLETNYDPADANNTN
-131 WQYSSGIQ
+131 FNYQSSTF

-147 HFDLNSFNL
+147 HFSLNIFNL
-156 NDYFLVSDD
+156 SDYSMVSDD
-165 RLFLTE
+165 KLFLTE

-188 GMVGFTTGGS
+188 AYAVSSGGVK
-198 LNYKIEVLTYNSNN
+198 NYKIEVLTYNSVN

-220 DVAQW
+220 DVTQW
-225 NSFTMYPYINPYLDV
+225 NQVNINSLTDPYLDA

-261 IRLINDDGNK
+261 IRLINDDGDR
-271 SELRRYNIVEGCPTD
+271 SELRRYNIIEGCPTD

-348 KSIGRD
+348 KTIGRD

-370 EVDGSYFSIIID
+370 EVGNSYFSIIID

-391 NDMPIQFILNFSLAN
+391 HNMPIQFILNFSLAN